1 PLRLRIGRHRGLEGR
16 PHGPGRPPR
25 RVAHGDGEAGRR
37 SLGACPGRG
46 GDMASL
52 DRLGE
57 RGFIDLV
64 AGLSRALRP
73 RPVLGIGDDAAVL
86 ALPPRAEVLLTTDL
100 LTEGIHFRAAYT
112 PGFLLGRKAL
122 AVNLSDIAAMGGVPH
137 SFVAAIG
144 FPRHT

>member
-1 PLRLRIGRHRGLEGR
+1 
-16 PHGPGRPPR
+16 
-25 RVAHGDGEAGRR
+25 
-37 SLGACPGRG
+37 
-46 GDMASL
+46 MASL

-73 RPVLGIGDDAAVL
+73 RPLLGIGDDAAVL
-86 ALPPRAEVLLTTDL
+86 SLPPRAEVLLTTDL

-144 FPRHT
+144 FPRDTPERYARDVAAGLADQARRSGVALVGGDTCAARALFLSIALLGVV